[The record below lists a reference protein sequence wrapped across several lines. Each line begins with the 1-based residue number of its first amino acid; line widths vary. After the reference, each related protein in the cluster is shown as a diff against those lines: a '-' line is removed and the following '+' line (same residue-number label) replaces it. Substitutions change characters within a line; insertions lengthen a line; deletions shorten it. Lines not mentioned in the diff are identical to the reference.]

1 MKIIK
6 PEEAP
11 VKPTSRQAHGTWKP
25 VFDAL
30 EAGNVVEL
38 VKDEDFVD
46 ENRTRNSV
54 SLSMRRW
61 GIPVTIRKDAATGNL
76 YIFRKDAEA

>member
-6 PEEAP
+6 PEDAP
-11 VKPTSRQAHGTWKP
+11 ISPKARAAHGTWKP
-25 VFDAL
+25 VYEAL

-38 VKDEDFVD
+38 VKGEDFTD
-46 ENRTRNSV
+46 EGKTRNSV
-54 SLSMRRW
+54 SLSMKRW
-61 GIPVTIRKDAATGNL
+61 GIPVTIRKDADTGNL